1 MESTEGGMLR
11 FYFILED
18 SFKEKKGT
26 VEREQETAEP
36 KPRRQASG
44 GWKPADSLE
53 PPDPQCGLYRQINSI
68 WTVSSNLRLRS
79 CDSNYFEASSR
90 MDQLDPVPMRLIPNS
105 NRATA

>member
-44 GWKPADSLE
+44 GWKPADSLLVCFAFLSLFLY
-53 PPDPQCGLYRQINSI
+53 PP
-68 WTVSSNLRLRS
+68 
-79 CDSNYFEASSR
+79 EA
-90 MDQLDPVPMRLIPNS
+90 
-105 NRATA
+105 

>member
-36 KPRRQASG
+36 KPRRPASG
-44 GWKPADSLE
+44 GWKPADSLLVCFYGFAFLSLFLY
-53 PPDPQCGLYRQINSI
+53 PPE
-68 WTVSSNLRLRS
+68 VSAP
-79 CDSNYFEASSR
+79 DK
-90 MDQLDPVPMRLIPNS
+90 
-105 NRATA
+105 